1 MEEMLQYLD
10 LPPDR
15 IPQPHHL
22 HMHTPQLF
30 TEILKSLT
38 EVSDD
43 PNWVNRVYLTFQL
56 LDLVAF
62 HYCSKWTQKSKRE
75 FSHKLKRVQFKL
87 TILLGH
93 LTLEEILKDCRK
105 KRGLLG
111 FKVNS
116 R

>member
-10 LPPDR
+10 LPPDKILR
-15 IPQPHHL
+15 PHHL
-22 HMHTPQLF
+22 HMLMPQLF

-43 PNWVNRVYLTFQL
+43 PNWVNRVYLTFQSL
-56 LDLVAF
+56 VLVAYHF
-62 HYCSKWTQKSKRE
+62 CLKWTQKSKRE
-75 FSHKLKRVQFKL
+75 FSHKLKWVQYKL
-87 TILLGH
+87 TIWLGH
-93 LTLEEILKDCRK
+93 LTLEEILKDYRK

-111 FKVNS
+111 FKVSS